1 MDSIIVKDL
10 FFSAI
15 NTLIGMLLGATILY
29 NIISTTGC
37 AVQCSAV
44 PQHSAY
50 IHALARSVFGL
61 PPDNE
66 KCCFAL
72 SGEPVK

>member
-29 NIISTTGC
+29 NIISTAGC
-37 AVQCSAV
+37 AGPGIAV
-44 PQHSAY
+44 PA
-50 IHALARSVFGL
+50 GTL
-61 PPDNE
+61 PI
-66 KCCFAL
+66 AMH
-72 SGEPVK
+72 